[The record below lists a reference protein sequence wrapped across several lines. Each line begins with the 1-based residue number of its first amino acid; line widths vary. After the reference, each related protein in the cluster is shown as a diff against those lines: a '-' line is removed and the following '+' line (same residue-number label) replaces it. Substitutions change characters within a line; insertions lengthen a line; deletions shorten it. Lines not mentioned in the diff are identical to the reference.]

1 MVVTAA
7 LFAWSAV
14 FLLGDLLGMGA
25 TRLGREIAPG
35 PGGLEWAARRG
46 VPRIALVGDLAF
58 ALLCYAAACAVAGL
72 RGGLEDLSAGY
83 CEGPGEGWCRR
94 MTAGAV
100 FAFLAAA
107 LVAASAALNT
117 KNSVGPW

>member
-1 MVVTAA
+1 MAMPGLFLELFYTDAGVFEKA
-7 LFAWSAV
+7 LLADIASFQPYNHAY
-14 FLLGDLLGMGA
+14 
-25 TRLGREIAPG
+25 RLGLLTVVPD
-35 PGGLEWAARRG
+35 G
-46 VPRIALVGDLAF
+46 VALYAFLAF

-94 MTAGAV
+94 MTAGSV